1 MKVILGMAC
10 TQFFLSTI
18 LWVIPLTGSMVVPT
32 NGTNSPVPKAIGE
45 AADAEL
51 SDPLSISIPQGRRKR
66 YISSRD
72 MSSLLDYHNRV
83 RSQVFPPAA
92 NMEYMV
98 WDERL
103 AKSAESW
110 ASQCV
115 WEHGPP
121 LAMKFMGQN
130 LAISSGRYRSILELV
145 RSWHDEKHSFS
156 YPSRCSG
163 SVCSHYTQ
171 MVWASTNRVGC
182 AMNRCSNMNVFG
194 SVWRKAVLLVCN
206 YSIKGNWVGEAPYR
220 TGRPC
225 SACPPSYGG
234 TCSNNLC
241 GSALKSNKITWF

>member
-1 MKVILGMAC
+1 MKPLQVIRSSLLTG
-10 TQFFLSTI
+10 I
-18 LWVIPLTGSMVVPT
+18 LWVMTFTGSAAVPA
-32 NGTNSPVPKAIGE
+32 NASDCPVSAAVGTAVE
-45 AADAEL
+45 HEL
-51 SDPLSISIPQGRRKR
+51 RNLPNVSIPRGRRKR

-98 WDERL
+98 WDQRL
-103 AKSAESW
+103 AKSAEAW

-121 LAMKFMGQN
+121 QAMRYMGQN
-130 LAISSGRYRSILELV
+130 LSVSSGRYRSVVDLV

-156 YPSRCSG
+156 YPNQCSG

-171 MVWASTNRVGC
+171 MVWASSSRIGC
-182 AMNRCSNMNVFG
+182 AVNRCSTMSVFG
-194 SVWRKAVLLVCN
+194 STWRRVVFLVCN
-206 YSIKGNWVGEAPYR
+206 YSVKGNWVGEAPYKA
-220 TGRPC
+220 GRPC

-234 TCSNNLC
+234 SCSKNLC
-241 GSALKSNKITWF
+241 SSSVKLNNISWF